1 MYNKR
6 LKIFALFCGLF
17 ALVCVIRLGCI
28 QLNSSSVWQ
37 SQLEKIRTGANKVLP
52 ALRGRILDRNGKIL
66 AVNEARF
73 ALCID
78 YKYARLADERFWQAE
93 LQRDIRKYGDSD
105 DLAEKIRTEYAEDF
119 NNLNKIILKCA
130 EFTGQT
136 FEQVKTQINEQINE
150 PVWQLRFYLA
160 WKRKC
165 PDKVFETDI
174 PDGNDRLVLASYIDV
189 AEMHYSQE
197 LFKFENDDEVLA
209 AQLKFIDTPGVE
221 IQSGS
226 ERIYPYKNSAAQL
239 IGWVRP
245 ASPADNENFADN
257 EDLRYMFGE
266 MTGFCGIEYVCE
278 PFLRGK
284 RGRIVYNIDNEITSK
299 TETTFGGDVKLTIDI
314 DLQQKIETALKTPD
328 PVKNPKCGQPAAV
341 VVVDVNSTDILA
353 YISLPDSD
361 LNTARQNYSK
371 LKDGKN
377 SPFIDR
383 AINQE
388 YPPGSSAKPVMLA
401 AALAEKKITPD
412 EIISCPSTP
421 APNGWP
427 RCLIERTSGSGHDQR
442 WADEGGN
449 NAKNALKGSCNCYFS
464 HLAARVPP
472 PDLQRWLYD
481 FGFGRTALLLTDE
494 KILASFGDR
503 PARQFTQTIGLISS
517 GILKTQDVVL
527 EQRPAIDSA
536 ERRFFGIGQGNFR
549 ATPLQI
555 VNAFAMLARGGDF
568 KHSKIIA
575 TQQADCGFET
585 ALNKQLLAP
594 VYEGMYAVVNEPGG
608 TAHTQFADSG
618 FEYKG
623 IKVFG
628 KTGSTEKP
636 YNAWFAGFAADS
648 AGRTIAFAVLI
659 ENGAHGSL
667 DAGPIARDIV
677 AFLIESG
684 YLKEN

>member
-17 ALVCVIRLGCI
+17 ALICVIRLGCI
-28 QLNSSSVWQ
+28 QLNSRSVWQ
-37 SQLEKIRTGANKVLP
+37 GQLEKIRTGANKILP
-52 ALRGRILDRNGKIL
+52 ALRGRILDRNGTVL
-66 AVNEARF
+66 AIDEARF

-78 YKYARLADERFWQAE
+78 YKYAKLADERFWQGQ
-93 LQRDIRKYGDSD
+93 LQRDIRKYGESD
-105 DLAEKIRTEYAEDF
+105 DLAEKIRAEYADDF
-119 NNLNKIILKCA
+119 NELNKIILKCA
-130 EFTGQT
+130 EFTNQT
-136 FEQVKTQINEQINE
+136 FEQIKTQINEQINE
-150 PVWQLRFYLA
+150 PIWQLRFYLA

-165 PDKVFETDI
+165 PTQKFEI
-174 PDGNDRLVLASYIDV
+174 AYPVENDRLLLASDIDV

-209 AQLKFIDTPGVE
+209 AQLKFIDTPGIE
-221 IQSGS
+221 IRSGS
-226 ERIYPYKNSAAQL
+226 ERIYPYKNSAAAL

-245 ASPADNENFADN
+245 ANPTDNENFADN
-257 EDLRYMFGE
+257 EELRYMTGE
-266 MTGFCGIEYVCE
+266 ITGLCGIEYVCE

-284 RGRIVYNIDNEITSK
+284 RGKIVYNIDNEITSK
-299 TETTFGGDVKLTIDI
+299 TETTFGSDVKLTIDI
-314 DLQQKIETALKTPD
+314 DLQQKIEGSLKD
-328 PVKNPKCGQPAAV
+328 PARNPKLGQPAAV

-353 YISLPDSD
+353 YISLPDYD
-361 LNTARQNYSK
+361 LNTARRNYSK
-371 LKDGKN
+371 LLAEAN
-377 SPFIDR
+377 SPIIDR
-383 AINQE
+383 VINSH

-401 AALAEKKITPD
+401 AALAERKIIPD

-421 APNGWP
+421 APKGWP
-427 RCLIERTSGSGHDQR
+427 RCLIERTSGTGHDQK

-449 NAKNALKGSCNCYFS
+449 KARNALKGSCNCYFS
-464 HLAARVPP
+464 HLAARIPP

-494 KILASFGDR
+494 KILASFADR
-503 PARQFTQTIGLISS
+503 PARQFIQTAGIISS
-517 GILKTQDVVL
+517 GTLNTQDIVL

-549 ATPLQI
+549 ATPLQ
-555 VNAFAMLARGGDF
+555 VANAFAALARGGIF
-568 KHSKIIA
+568 KRSRII
-575 TQQADCGFET
+575 TSQQPDCGFET
-585 ALNKQLLAP
+585 GLNRQILAP
-594 VYEGMYAVVNEPGG
+594 VYEGMYAVVNEQGG
-608 TAHTQFADSG
+608 TAHNQFADSG

-628 KTGSTEKP
+628 KTGSTERP
-636 YNAWFAGFAADS
+636 FNAWFAGFAEDS

-659 ENGAHGSL
+659 ENGASGSK

-677 AFLIESG
+677 AFLIETG